1 MRYTVK
7 VKTNAKHA
15 SAVTELAD
23 GSIVVATNAKPISG
37 EANAAVISLL
47 AKYFKTA
54 KSNIK
59 IIRGFKSK
67 IKIVEII

>member
-1 MRYTVK
+1 MRYTVR
-7 VKTNAKHA
+7 VKTNTKHA
-15 SAVTELAD
+15 SGVIELAD
-23 GSIVVATNAKPISG
+23 GSIVVATSVKPING

-59 IIRGFKSK
+59 IIRGSKSK